1 MKENFQEIISYI
13 IRFLLGDENSEQAKF
28 VGYTSE
34 KKKFEKYKVVI
45 YPSNFFDDEIYL
57 SEKSLPLLPLQFWE
71 NIPVLF
77 GKPKIEKVNDTMVVY
92 ADIIAGTYFLISR
105 YEEVV
110 RRSLR
115 DEHGRFRGRDS
126 LPFRARFLNRPIVDE
141 YGMQLRKVLI
151 DSGVMLNEPKE
162 VFSKIYLTHDADLLA
177 HYRNF
182 RGMAGAVTRFFRNP
196 YQTFKALQT
205 YFFGIE
211 HDPWYTFPWLFD
223 LAFGVKKRLKETQVE
238 NVVFIKSGGG
248 ELMPD
253 KPIHNVNNKDF
264 GKLFKL
270 CEEMDVSIGLH
281 PSYQAGAELELIA
294 LEKKILEEALGQNI
308 IYSRNHFLRS
318 REPEDFYA
326 LIEAGLTDD
335 FTMGYADV
343 ASFRLG
349 TCRAVR
355 WIDPA
360 KMVLTPLV
368 LHPLTMMDST
378 LDDDRYMKLHF
389 DEAYSFSK
397 KLIDQVKKHN
407 GELVLLWHNTSVE
420 KNNGR
425 YHRDLYRRIIN
436 YLKTDN

>member
-1 MKENFQEIISYI
+1 MKDNFQEIISYLI
-13 IRFLLGDENSEQAKF
+13 QFLLGEENSEQANL
-28 VGYTSE
+28 VGYTSKRE
-34 KKKFEKYKVVI
+34 NFRKYKVVI
-45 YPSNFFDDEIYL
+45 YPSDFFDEGIYL
-57 SEKSLPLLPLQFWE
+57 TEKSIPELPLKLWDGIPL
-71 NIPVLF
+71 LF
-77 GKPKIEKVNDTMVVY
+77 GKPKIEKEGDITVIY
-92 ADIIAGTYFLISR
+92 ADVIAATYFLVSR

-126 LPFRARFLNRPIVDE
+126 LPFRARFLSRPIVDE
-141 YGMQLRKVLI
+141 YGNRLRKVLAS
-151 DSGVMLNEPKE
+151 SGVSINEPKE
-162 VFSKIYLTHDADLLA
+162 EFSKIYLTHDADQVA

-182 RGMAGAVTRFFRNP
+182 RGVGGAVTRFFRNP

-211 HDPWYTFPWLFD
+211 YDPWFTFPWLFD
-223 LAFGVKKRLKETQVE
+223 LAFEVKKELKGIQVE

-253 KPIHNVNNKDF
+253 KPIHNINSKDF

-270 CEEMDVSIGLH
+270 CEEKDVNIGLH
-281 PSYQAGAELELIA
+281 PSYQAGAEVELIA
-294 LEKKILEEALGQNI
+294 LEKKTLEDVLGQNI

-343 ASFRLG
+343 AGFRLG

-355 WIDPA
+355 WIDPV
-360 KMVLTPLV
+360 KKVLTPLV
-368 LHPLTMMDST
+368 LHPMTLMDTT
-378 LDDDRYMKLHF
+378 LDDDRYMKLRVE
-389 DEAYSFSK
+389 EAYSFSI
-397 KLIDQVKKHN
+397 KLIDQVKKNN
-407 GELVLLWHNTSVE
+407 GELVLLWHNISVE

-425 YHRDLYRRIIN
+425 YHRDLYQRIVNDLIN
-436 YLKTDN
+436 S